1 MQSITKHVGLDVHKE
16 SIAIAEAEEG
26 REPAVSRGQIPNNLP
41 RLLKALD
48 RIGPRAS
55 LRVCY
60 EAGPTGYG
68 LQRELAKAGIDCIV
82 VAPSMV
88 PSKAGDRVKTDKRDA
103 KKLAHYLRSGD
114 LTAVHVPDSTTESLR
129 DLFRARDDAKVNER
143 AARHRLSK
151 FLLRHDRRYPGKTA
165 WTGMHLDWIR
175 TLKFDHDALN
185 RVLREYLRSVEDATE
200 QVARLTSDIEEL
212 AQQSEVQPL
221 THSHVSP
228 RVLPL

>member
-1 MQSITKHVGLDVHKE
+1 MQSITKYLGLDVHKE

-41 RLLKALD
+41 RLLKTLD

-88 PSKAGDRVKTDKRDA
+88 PSKAGSA
-103 KKLAHYLRSGD
+103 SPH
-114 LTAVHVPDSTTESLR
+114 
-129 DLFRARDDAKVNER
+129 AR
-143 AARHRLSK
+143 LI
-151 FLLRHDRRYPGKTA
+151 DRREG
-165 WTGMHLDWIR
+165 
-175 TLKFDHDALN
+175 
-185 RVLREYLRSVEDATE
+185 
-200 QVARLTSDIEEL
+200 DI
-212 AQQSEVQPL
+212 S
-221 THSHVSP
+221 
-228 RVLPL
+228 